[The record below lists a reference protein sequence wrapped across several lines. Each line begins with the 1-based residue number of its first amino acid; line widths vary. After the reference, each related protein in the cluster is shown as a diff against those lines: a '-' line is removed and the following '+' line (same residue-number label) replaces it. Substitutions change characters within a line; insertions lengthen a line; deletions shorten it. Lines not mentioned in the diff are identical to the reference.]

1 MVKVFPPDH
10 VDDLPEVE
18 PNQPDLAPAIPKP
31 ALVDENE
38 EPEEEEKFK
47 EEKEFEEEEPQEE
60 EDMELD
66 IGKEE
71 NEPEYT
77 FPYKEADPLNPPPPA
92 SDSESEDAFE
102 VEDMVEPEDEIVP
115 NSVYEV
121 GESSTAT
128 FLQEDYDSPLPSLMR
143 RDINSFFGRI
153 ASLTR
158 RVCGRET
165 AHALVEKKG
174 KAKDKYYG
182 KLILDLGNE
191 VRSSVEEGATALE
204 NLVRKFGNAEEGVEC
219 KKLKREMEEAILSN
233 TLLQRPNEAIDVLVK
248 DEDSPS
254 SDSINEVLTA
264 DRARRVN
271 ASEAGGSRQGA
282 VELRRWFKKTKMVF
296 GISEFAEGK
305 KVKFDATTLQGPALT
320 WFNELAL
327 MCPRMV
333 ELESVKIDAYIRG
346 LSENIKGEVTSS
358 KSANLSEARHTRNHC
373 PKKNKPQGGNA
384 SGRAYVIKDPD
395 KQGPNV
401 VTGMFLLNN
410 RYASILFDSSS
421 DKSFMNTR
429 FSHLIDINPDKLDV
443 SYEVNLADG
452 KVVSTNTVMDWLAE
466 QDVVIV
472 CGKKV
477 FRIPCGNKTLI
488 VEGDKG
494 PSRLKVVYCIK
505 AHNYIERGCQMFVA
519 HVTKKKSKEKYL
531 EDVPVIRYFPEV
543 FPDDLS
549 GLPPPRQVEF
559 RIDLV
564 PRAAPISSVPY
575 RLDGSFWMCIDYR
588 ELNKLT
594 IKNLYP
600 LSRIDDLFDQLRGL
614 SMYSK
619 IDLRSGYQQLR
630 IKEEDILITAF
641 RTRYG
646 HFEFQVMLFGLTN
659 ALAVFMDLIN
669 REHEE
674 HLKIILEL
682 LKNEQLYAKFSKCD
696 FWLDSVQFLCHVI
709 DNKDVHVDPAKI
721 EAIRNW
727 AAPTTP
733 TKILDAQKEA
743 MTKENVK
750 GEKLRSGLRDLIMH
764 ESQMSKYSIHPR
776 SDKIYQDRKKLYWWS
791 NMKADIAT
799 YDHYGFR
806 FRLSRTLSSWDRHLT
821 LVEFSYNNSY
831 HESIKVAPFEALYG
845 RKYRSPVCWS
855 EIGGIALEGRHLF
868 WKTRKAESTLHRT
881 IQDLRKSRSG
891 SYTLE
896 LPEELQ
902 RIHSMFHVSNLKKCL
917 ADENLII
924 PLDEIQLDDKFTL
937 LKSRWK

>member
-1 MVKVFPPDH
+1 MVNVFPPDH

-38 EPEEEEKFK
+38 EPEEEEKF
-47 EEKEFEEEEPQEE
+47 EEEEEEFEEEEPQE

-71 NEPEYT
+71 NEPEQT
-77 FPYKEADPLNPPPPA
+77 FSYEEADPLNLSPPA

-115 NSVYEV
+115 NSVHEV
-121 GESSTAT
+121 GELSTAT
-128 FLQEDYDSPLPSLMR
+128 FLQEDGDSPLPSLMR
-143 RDINSFFGRI
+143 RDINSFLVG
-153 ASLTR
+153 LLLLQDECVVTR
-158 RVCGRET
+158 RHMHWSKRKER
-165 AHALVEKKG
+165 KKISIMEMIRRG
-174 KAKDKYYG
+174 
-182 KLILDLGNE
+182 
-191 VRSSVEEGATALE
+191 VMFEE
-204 NLVRKFGNAEEGVEC
+204 
-219 KKLKREMEEAILSN
+219 
-233 TLLQRPNEAIDVLVK
+233 RPNEAIDVLVK

-254 SDSINEVLTA
+254 SESINEALTA

-271 ASEAGGSRQGA
+271 ASEAGGSRQGGA
-282 VELRRWFKKTKMVF
+282 LAARECTFVGFMN
-296 GISEFAEGK
+296 EFAEGK

-358 KSANLSEARHTRNHC
+358 MSANLSEARHIRNHC
-373 PKKNKPQGGNA
+373 PKKNKPQGRNA
-384 SGRAYVIKDPD
+384 SGRDYVIKDPD

-401 VTGMFLLNN
+401 VTGTFLLNN
-410 RYASILFDSSS
+410 RYASVLFDSSS
-421 DKSFMNTR
+421 DKSFVNTR
-429 FSHLIDINPDKLDV
+429 FSHSIDINPNKLDV

-477 FRIPCGNKTLI
+477 VRIPCGNKTLI
-488 VEGDKG
+488 IEGDKG
-494 PSRLKVVYCIK
+494 PSRLKVVSCIK

-519 HVTKKKSKEKYL
+519 HVTKKKSKEKHL

-559 RIDLV
+559 QIDLV

-575 RLDGSFWMCIDYR
+575 HLKKDGSFWMCIDYR

-600 LSRIDDLFDQLRGL
+600 LPRIDDLFDQLHGS

-619 IDLRSGYQQLR
+619 IDLRSGYHQLR

-646 HFEFQVMLFGLTN
+646 HFEFQVMPFGLTN

-682 LKNEQLYAKFSKCD
+682 LKNEQLYVKFSKCD
-696 FWLDSVQFLCHVI
+696 FWLDSVQFLGHVI
-709 DNKDVHVDPAKI
+709 DNKDVHVDPAKT

-733 TKILDAQKEA
+733 TEILDAQKEA
-743 MTKENVK
+743 MKKENVK
-750 GEKLRSGLRDLIMH
+750 GEKLR
-764 ESQMSKYSIHPR
+764 
-776 SDKIYQDRKKLYWWS
+776 
-791 NMKADIAT
+791 
-799 YDHYGFR
+799 
-806 FRLSRTLSSWDRHLT
+806 SWDRHLT

-845 RKYRSPVCWS
+845 QKYRSPVCWS
-855 EIGGIALEGRHLF
+855 EIGDSQLIGIALEGRHLF

-881 IQDLRKSRSG
+881 IQDLSKRRSG

-902 RIHSMFHVSNLKKCL
+902 RIHSMFHVSNLKKRL